1 MPVIWEVSIFAACCV
16 VFDLNKHLY
25 YSVGLETDKSEKILM
40 EFLKVS
46 NDLTKIWGFI
56 LNVICAA
63 K

>member
-1 MPVIWEVSIFAACCV
+1 MPVVWEVYISAACCV
-16 VFDLNKHLY
+16 VFDWNKHLY
-25 YSVGLETDKSEKILM
+25 CSVRLETDKSETILM